1 MFSIAVR
8 SVTGDILKKGQIAA
22 GNINYFGSWMDPTV
36 VEVRIRILH
45 YLHFSVLVAIAV
57 VVSECMFI
65 ILFWVVLVSYVDKG
79 KSQGVICAPGWNY
92 TSTSRASSNRR

>member
-1 MFSIAVR
+1 MLSIVVR
-8 SVTGDILKKGQIAA
+8 SVTGDILKKDQIAA
-22 GNINYFGSWMDPTV
+22 WNISYFGSWMDLTV

-45 YLHFSVLVAIAV
+45 YLHFSVLGAIAI

-65 ILFWVVLVSYVDKG
+65 ILFWIVLVSCVDKG

-92 TSTSRASSNRR
+92 TSTLRAK